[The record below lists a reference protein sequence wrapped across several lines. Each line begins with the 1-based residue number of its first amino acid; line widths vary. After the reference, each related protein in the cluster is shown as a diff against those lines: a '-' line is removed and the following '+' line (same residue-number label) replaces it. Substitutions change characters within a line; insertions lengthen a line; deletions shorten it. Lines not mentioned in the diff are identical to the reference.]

1 MIYTINGKE
10 ALPVGRPDF
19 KPGVGRLR
27 SCVGSTPTPFRP
39 SSQTPTSQVRYIEN
53 YCQSTVLR
61 LENSL
66 DD

>member
-1 MIYTINGKE
+1 MMCTINGKE

-39 SSQTPTSQVRYIEN
+39 LSANTYE
-53 YCQSTVLR
+53 QSYLYR
-61 LENSL
+61 KLMSKYESWAGEFS
-66 DD
+66 

>member
-39 SSQTPTSQVRYIEN
+39 LIANTYKPSSIYRKLLSKH
-53 YCQSTVLR
+53 STWVG
-61 LENSL
+61 EFS
-66 DD
+66 